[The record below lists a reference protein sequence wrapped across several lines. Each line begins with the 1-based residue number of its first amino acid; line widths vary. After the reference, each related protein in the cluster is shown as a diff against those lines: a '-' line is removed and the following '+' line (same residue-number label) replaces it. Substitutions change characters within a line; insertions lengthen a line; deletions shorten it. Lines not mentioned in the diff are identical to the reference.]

1 MAETLALYWGIFY
14 NNLVPTLLAAGAGY
28 LLGRRLRPDVRS
40 ISRLT
45 FYIFSPCL
53 VFISLTQSHLAG
65 SELVQ
70 IALVAWGTILAVI
83 LAAFTIGRAA
93 RLATPTIAA
102 LATVSA
108 FGNAGNFGL
117 AVTRFAFGE
126 VVLAPAA
133 VFFAFSSVAVYTVG
147 VAVASAG
154 RRPWRDVLRHGLT
167 LPTTYALLVAAVLQ
181 LTQWPIPEP
190 LTRATTL
197 LSQGAIPVMLSL
209 LGMQIAQ
216 VKSWPRSRL
225 ALVAVAAILQ
235 LLLSPLVAFLLA
247 GALGLT
253 GAARQAV
260 ILESAMPTAVIVTIL
275 STEYDLDPALAGA
288 AVLVTTL
295 LSPLTLTPLI
305 AYLQR

>member
-1 MAETLALYWGIFY
+1 MAATLALYWGIFY
-14 NNLVPTLLAAGAGY
+14 SNLVPTLLAAGAGY
-28 LLGRRLRPDVRS
+28 VLGRRLQPDVRS

-45 FYIFSPCL
+45 FYLFSPCL
-53 VFISLTQSHLAG
+53 VFISLSQSNLAG
-65 SELVQ
+65 PELAQV
-70 IALVAWGTILAVI
+70 ALVAWGTIVTVI
-83 LAAFTIGRAA
+83 LTAFAIGRAA
-93 RLATPTIAA
+93 QLAAPTIAA

-167 LPTTYALLVAAVLQ
+167 LPTTYALVVAIIFEI
-181 LTQWPIPEP
+181 TRWPIPEP
-190 LTRATTL
+190 VTRATTL

-225 ALVAVAAILQ
+225 ALVGVAALLQ
-235 LLLSPLVAFLLA
+235 LLFSPLVATLLA
-247 GALGLT
+247 GALGLAGPT
-253 GAARQAV
+253 RQAV